1 MLNKQTAIRVAMLD
15 IGTHKIP
22 VELPRPIRVGD
33 PAWEQSAI
41 RAFAV
46 AFREYFADKDPA

>member
-1 MLNKQTAIRVAMLD
+1 MNQPTAIRVAMLD
-15 IGTHKIP
+15 IGPHKIP